1 METAMRKIAFV
12 LPLVMVIGSAGAALA
27 VDVDAGTVRTLD
39 NASGS
44 VTLIDGRTF
53 KISNPSLMMGLIPGE
68 KVVITVN
75 DDQTVGLSE
84 DSSQWDGGGQL
95 AGH

>member
-1 METAMRKIAFV
+1 MRKIAFA
-12 LPLVMVIGSAGAALA
+12 LPLIMLVGSAGAALA
-27 VDVDAGTVRTLD
+27 VDVDAGTVRKLD

-53 KISNPSLMMGLIPGE
+53 KISNPSLLMGLIPGE
-68 KVVITVN
+68 KVIITVN

-84 DSSQWDGGGQL
+84 DSSQWDGSGQL
-95 AGH
+95 PGH